1 MTTEPRYRSPQIDQL
16 EYHATQAVHVCFQVV
31 RLTSQNFLIV
41 SDTLFGPNKLT
52 GAK

>member
-1 MTTEPRYRSPQIDQL
+1 MTTEPRCRSPQVDQL
-16 EYHATQAVHVCFQVV
+16 EHHTTQAVHVCFQVV